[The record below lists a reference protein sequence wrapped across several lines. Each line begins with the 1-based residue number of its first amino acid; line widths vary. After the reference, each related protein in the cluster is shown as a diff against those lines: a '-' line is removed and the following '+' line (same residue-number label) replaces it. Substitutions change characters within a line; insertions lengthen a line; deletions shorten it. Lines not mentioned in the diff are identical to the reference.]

1 MDMIVML
8 LSGIIIFLASFFATV
23 TGFGFALV
31 ATPLLSLVMDTKE
44 AIVFVLVITV
54 LLRALTMYRVW
65 GQFDWNT
72 VLMTTLGSIFGMIP
86 GSLALKIMP
95 VARLEIFLGCVLIAA
110 TYLMSRQYYVK
121 ISSKTAGRLGAGVLS
136 GFFGAAT
143 SVSGPPLVL
152 YFLNEKTE
160 KTLMRA
166 NMIWMFGLSGF
177 LMVIASYWAGN
188 VSSVSDW
195 SLMLSMVP
203 GVIAGIFAGERLFY
217 RLNQHLFRRI
227 ALIIVC
233 GGAVMMLC
241 NGISNL

>member
-1 MDMIVML
+1 MDIIVML
-8 LSGIIIFLASFFATV
+8 VSGIVIFLASFFATV

-31 ATPLLSLVMDTKE
+31 ATPLLSIVMDTKE
-44 AIVFVLVITV
+44 AIIFVLVITV
-54 LLRALTMYRVW
+54 LLRILTMYRVW

-72 VLMTTLGSIFGMIP
+72 VLMTTLGSVFGMIP
-86 GSLALKIMP
+86 GSWALRLMP

-121 ISSKTAGRLGAGVLS
+121 ISSKTAGRFGAGFLS

-160 KTLMRA
+160 KNLMRA

-177 LMVIASYWAGN
+177 LMVIASYCAGN

-195 SLMLSMVP
+195 SLMMAMVP
-203 GVIAGIFAGERLFY
+203 GVLCGILAGEKLFY

-233 GGAVMMLC
+233 GGAIMMLV
-241 NGISNL
+241 NGFLNL